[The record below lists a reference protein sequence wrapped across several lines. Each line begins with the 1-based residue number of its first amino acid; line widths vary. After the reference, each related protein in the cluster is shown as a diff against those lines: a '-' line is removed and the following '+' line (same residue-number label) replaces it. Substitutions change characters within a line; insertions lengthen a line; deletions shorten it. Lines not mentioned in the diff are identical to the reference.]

1 MQSGNGITVLTTWG
15 GSPGTVISAVGVTV
29 THTGTSACA
38 VVVAPLGTTCAVMAS
53 IAAAVAA
60 LRSAAL
66 AALAVDR
73 FLTLHT
79 LVFRIT
85 GCPEL
90 SSFRYEHVMRWGSN
104 YTPMPYATCMYVL
117 VDTAN

>member
-1 MQSGNGITVLTTWG
+1 MQSGNGITVLITWG

-29 THTGTSACA
+29 THTDTSACA
-38 VVVAPLGTTCAVMAS
+38 VVVAPLGTTCAAMAS

-66 AALAVDR
+66 ATLAVDR

-79 LVFRIT
+79 LVIRIKRR
-85 GCPEL
+85 PEL
-90 SSFRYEHVMRWGSN
+90 SSFCYGHVIELGSN
-104 YTPMPYATCMYVL
+104 NTPAPYATCERTL
-117 VDTAN
+117 VEATN